1 MSNILDNLGVDYDS
15 FRWWHMAACQ
25 GMDTELFFDKY
36 ENDVNIARNIDE
48 ACLSCPVIS
57 MCYQQGVEKNEYGV
71 WGGVYLNAGSI
82 DKSRNTHKQQDTWK
96 RLKKN
101 HVY

>member
-1 MSNILDNLGVDYDS
+1 MLNILDDFGVDYES
-15 FRWWHMAACQ
+15 IRWWHIAACQ

-36 ENDVNIARNIDE
+36 ENDINIAKNIDE

-57 MCYQQGVEKNEYGV
+57 MCYQQGVENNEYGI

-82 DKSRNTHKQQDTWK
+82 DKSRNIHKSPDTWK

-101 HVY
+101 HVH